1 MIDHN
6 VIKLVKEFLTRYVR
20 EISLPILTHVRV
32 LAIRSGSWWRVNP
45 LRRALI
51 NAAIAYLRGG
61 GFTIRS
67 AALMGMLRDA
77 VIDVLINTV
86 VRKLS
91 FVAYVV
97 GTRLGGGVGNPVIAG
112 LQWLN
117 RPTQY
122 RWSIR

>member
-6 VIKLVKEFLTRYVR
+6 VINLVREFLARYITRVNL
-20 EISLPILTHVRV
+20 SMLVHVRS

-51 NAAIAYLRGG
+51 NAAIAYLRS

-67 AALMGMLRDA
+67 VALIGMLRDA
-77 VIDVLINTV
+77 VIDLLVNTTI
-86 VRKLS
+86 RRLS
-91 FVAYVV
+91 FIAYVV
-97 GTRLGGGVGNPVIAG
+97 GVRLGGFDNPVIVG

-117 RPTQY
+117 RPAQY
-122 RWSIR
+122 RWFIG